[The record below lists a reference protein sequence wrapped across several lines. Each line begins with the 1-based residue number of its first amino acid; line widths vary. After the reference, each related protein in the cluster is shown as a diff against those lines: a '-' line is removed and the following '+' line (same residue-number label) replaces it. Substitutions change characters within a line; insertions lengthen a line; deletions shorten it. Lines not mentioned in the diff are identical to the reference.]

1 MGEVVDLSAD
11 RDPALATSAEKRAI
25 TLATAP
31 RNREAVIEVVD
42 LSVDPNP
49 ALATSADK
57 RGITLATAPTR
68 RDQVVR
74 DKSSATTA
82 KRWVT
87 CPVTVLREDRS
98 PEEVVAT
105 ASTATNPDTW
115 PETVLK
121 ETPTVAA
128 AVEVAVDVEID
139 LPVPVTDA
147 VKKVTSSL
155 TALSPTPKARRR
167 TKRSHLSISHNS

>member
-1 MGEVVDLSAD
+1 MG
-11 RDPALATSAEKRAI
+11 KRAI

-31 RNREAVIEVVD
+31 R
-42 LSVDPNP
+42 
-49 ALATSADK
+49 
-57 RGITLATAPTR
+57 R
-68 RDQVVR
+68 RDPVAR
-74 DKSSATTA
+74 DKSSATPA

-87 CPVTVLREDRS
+87 CPVTVLRDKS

-115 PETVLK
+115 PETALK

-128 AVEVAVDVEID
+128 VVEVAVDVETD
-139 LPVPVTDA
+139 PPVPVTDA

-155 TALSPTPKARRR
+155 TALSPTPEARRR
-167 TKRSHLSISHNS
+167 TKRSDLSISHNS

>member
-1 MGEVVDLSAD
+1 MG
-11 RDPALATSAEKRAI
+11 ALATSVDKRA
-25 TLATAP
+25 
-31 RNREAVIEVVD
+31 
-42 LSVDPNP
+42 
-49 ALATSADK
+49 
-57 RGITLATAPTR
+57 ITLATAPTR
-68 RDQVVR
+68 RDPVVR
-74 DKSSATTA
+74 DKSNATTA

-87 CPVTVLREDRS
+87 CPVTVLREDKS

-128 AVEVAVDVEID
+128 AVETDP
-139 LPVPVTDA
+139 PVPVTDV

-155 TALSPTPKARRR
+155 TALSPTPEARRR
-167 TKRSHLSISHNS
+167 TKRSDLSIPHNSQH

>member
-1 MGEVVDLSAD
+1 MGR
-11 RDPALATSAEKRAI
+11 RDP
-25 TLATAP
+25 
-31 RNREAVIEVVD
+31 
-42 LSVDPNP
+42 
-49 ALATSADK
+49 
-57 RGITLATAPTR
+57 
-68 RDQVVR
+68 VVR
-74 DKSSATTA
+74 DKSNATTA

-128 AVEVAVDVEID
+128 VVEVAVDVETD
-139 LPVPVTDA
+139 PPVPVTDA

-155 TALSPTPKARRR
+155 TALSPTPEARRR
-167 TKRSHLSISHNS
+167 TKRSDLSISHNS